1 MAIVIQSTDL
11 WDLCNEL
18 EQLGGGISTK
28 LEHLSIMNIT
38 KAADSEQDEELQ
50 YLVHQDGE
58 IKRLEQLDLQIFVS
72 QACKFPA

>member
-1 MAIVIQSTDL
+1 
-11 WDLCNEL
+11 
-18 EQLGGGISTK
+18 
-28 LEHLSIMNIT
+28 MNIT

-58 IKRLEQLDLQIFVS
+58 IKRLEQLDLETFVA